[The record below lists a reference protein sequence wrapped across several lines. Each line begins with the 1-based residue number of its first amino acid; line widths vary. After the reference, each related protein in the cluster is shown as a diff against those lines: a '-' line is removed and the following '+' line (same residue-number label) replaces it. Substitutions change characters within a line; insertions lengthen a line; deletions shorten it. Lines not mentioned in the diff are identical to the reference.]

1 MAHSKDPLNE
11 HYPFVNISLPLVN
24 RFAPPSAIALIWCF
38 FNFLKKPNCKQMK
51 HQLSTN
57 PILLI
62 LAIVII
68 LSSCTKELNNE
79 KTMPADHGQAIAK
92 VKGPH
97 SDTLKFGSILGFLTG
112 STSAIGLGSASS
124 DRTAYPSTELM
135 AGLWTVDQAQILLY
149 GFFFTT
155 QALAPTADGVKSAYL
170 MLYSNPTPLNGDKV
184 HANSGTDNAFY
195 VQRVSGDWDIFQ
207 LDKIRWGNQPGAWG
221 KNRVLVP
228 HTDLPFLDVT
238 VDVTALVKDAI
249 IDGENMIGFRL
260 TPTARKPHNI
270 RNFVSCYHERTDLQ
284 PRLIINYN

>member
-1 MAHSKDPLNE
+1 
-11 HYPFVNISLPLVN
+11 
-24 RFAPPSAIALIWCF
+24 
-38 FNFLKKPNCKQMK
+38 MK
-51 HQLSTN
+51 HQSSTN

-68 LSSCTKELNNE
+68 LSSCTKELNHE
-79 KTMPADHGQAIAK
+79 KPVPANDAQSTASM
-92 VKGPH
+92 KGPH

-112 STSAIGLGSASS
+112 SASTIGLGSS
-124 DRTAYPSTELM
+124 DRTFYPSTELM
-135 AGLWTVDQAQILLY
+135 AGLWTVDQVQFLFY

-184 HANSGTDNAFY
+184 HANSGPDNAFY

-207 LDKIRWGNQPGAWG
+207 MDKIRWGNQPAAWG

-228 HTDLPFLDVT
+228 HTNLPFLDVT

-249 IDGENMIGFRL
+249 NDGENMIGFRL
-260 TPTARKPHNI
+260 TPTARAPHNM